1 MHDKVAIVKCS
12 SYSPSELYNS
22 IKRAISLSLGKE
34 GESGLAINFKD
45 KTVLLKPN
53 ILSGASPEKAVTTH
67 PEFVK
72 QCILCI
78 KELGAK
84 RIIVGDSPGYQ
95 SSDYGGKKSGI
106 MKAAIAAGGEWE
118 DFSDYMEVKN
128 PGGML
133 VKSFNI
139 ASVVNKADIV
149 VSLPKMKT
157 HQLLYYTGGMKN
169 LFGMVPGLQKSAF
182 HLRFQERELFAK
194 MIVDLNILIK
204 PAFTIMDAVTAM
216 EGAGPGSGDPKHVG
230 VVLASNNI
238 VALDI
243 AASTIMGY
251 DPKEIPTITKALESK
266 VWFKD
271 ASSFDIVGERIEDV
285 KVPDFKKIK
294 ILNDIAMFR
303 SRMPSMLY
311 KVLRKAI
318 VKKPVIN
325 NKKCIKCNN
334 CIEICPIKAIDHLA
348 ERKIVY
354 YSKCQGCLTCV
365 KGECPA
371 KIVRHID
378 AKISIDYKKCITCY
392 CCHEVCPEKAITIK

>member
-1 MHDKVAIVKCS
+1 MQDKVAIVKCS
-12 SYSPSELYNS
+12 SYSPSELYDS
-22 IKRAISLSLGKE
+22 IKEVISLSLSKE
-34 GESGLAINFKD
+34 GENNLGTSFKG

-53 ILSGASPEKAVTTH
+53 ILSGASPEKAITTH

-95 SSDYGGKKSGI
+95 SSDYAGKKSGI
-106 MKAAIAAGGEWE
+106 MIAAIDAGGEWE
-118 DFSDYMEVKN
+118 DFADYIEVKN
-128 PGGML
+128 PNGML
-133 VKSFNI
+133 VKSFNV
-139 ASVVNKADIV
+139 ASVVKKADII

-182 HLRFQERELFAK
+182 HLRFQEKKLFAK
-194 MIVDLNILIK
+194 MIVDLNILLK

-216 EGAGPGSGDPKHVG
+216 EGSGPGSGDPKHVG
-230 VVLASNNI
+230 VILASSNI
-238 VALDI
+238 LALDI
-243 AASTIMGY
+243 AAATIMGY
-251 DPKEIPTITKALESK
+251 DPKEIPTITEALESK

-271 ASSFDIVGERIEDV
+271 ASSFDIVGEKIEDV
-285 KVPDFKKIK
+285 KIHDFKKIK
-294 ILNDIAMFR
+294 ILNDITMFR

-325 NKKCIKCNN
+325 HKKCIKCNN
-334 CIEICPIKAIDHLA
+334 CIEICPIKAISHLA

-354 YSKCQGCLTCV
+354 YSKCHGCITCV
-365 KGECPA
+365 KGKCPA

-378 AKISIDYKKCITCY
+378 AKIIIDYKKCITCY
-392 CCHEVCPEKAITIK
+392 CCHEVCPAKAITIK